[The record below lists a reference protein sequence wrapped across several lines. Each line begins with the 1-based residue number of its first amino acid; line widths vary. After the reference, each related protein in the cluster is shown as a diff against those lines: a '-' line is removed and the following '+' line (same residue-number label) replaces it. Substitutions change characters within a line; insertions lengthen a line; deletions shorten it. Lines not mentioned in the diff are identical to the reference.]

1 MAKVKY
7 HFNTHSLKYE
17 KVVVSLKRRLVNAL
31 VFLATASV
39 FATIIILIAYRFFDS
54 PKEKQ
59 LKRELS
65 QYKVQLELLNHRTE
79 QVEAV
84 VKSLQD
90 KDDNI
95 YRVIME
101 AEPIPDEVRNAGFG
115 GVNKYKELEGY
126 DNSELIIE
134 TTKKLDK
141 LSKQMYVQSKSFDEV
156 FNLAKRKTEMLA
168 CIPAIQP
175 IQTKYFKGIGSGFG
189 SRLHPIYKTWQFHTG
204 IDFTSQFGAPIFA
217 TGNGTVSSA
226 QYDGGG
232 YGNCVKIDHGF
243 GYVTLYG
250 HMSRMKVAKGAK
262 VKRGDLIGYVGS
274 TGMSTGPHCHY
285 EVIKNGTKIN
295 PINFFYNDLTP
306 ADYEKIRVMAAQQNQ
321 AFD

>member
-1 MAKVKY
+1 MPKVKY
-7 HFNTHSLKYE
+7 HFNTQSLKYE
-17 KVVVSLKRRLVNAL
+17 KVVVSFKRRLVSAL

-39 FATIIILIAYRFFDS
+39 FATIIILIAYRFLDS

-59 LKRELS
+59 LKRELN
-65 QYKVQLELLNHRTE
+65 QYKVQMELLNHRAE
-79 QVEAV
+79 QMEAV
-84 VKSLQD
+84 VKNLED

-126 DNSELIIE
+126 DNSELVIE

-141 LSKQMYVQSKSFDEV
+141 LSKEMYVQSKSFDEV
-156 FNLAKRKTEMLA
+156 FQLAKKKTEMLA
-168 CIPAIQP
+168 SIPAIQP
-175 IQTKYFKGIGSGFG
+175 IQNKYFRGIGSGFG
-189 SRLHPIYKTWQFHTG
+189 ERLHPIYKQPQWHTG
-204 IDFTSQFGAPIFA
+204 LDFVSQYGAPIFA
-217 TGNGTVSSA
+217 TGNGTVISA
-226 QYDGGG
+226 QFDGG
-232 YGNCVKIDHGF
+232 YGYCIKIDHGY

-250 HMSRMKVAKGAK
+250 HMSKMKATKGMK

-274 TGMSTGPHCHY
+274 TGMSTGPHVHY
-285 EVIKNGTKIN
+285 EVIKNGKPIN
-295 PINFFYNDLTP
+295 PINFFYNDLSP

>member
-1 MAKVKY
+1 MPKVKY
-7 HFNTHSLKYE
+7 HFNTQSLKYE
-17 KVVVSLKRRLVNAL
+17 KVVVSLKKRLVSAL
-31 VFLATASV
+31 IFLATASV
-39 FATIIILIAYRFFDS
+39 FATIIILVAYRFLDS

-65 QYKVQLELLNHRTE
+65 QYKVQLELLNHRSV
-79 QVEAV
+79 QMEAV
-84 VKSLQD
+84 VKNLQD

-101 AEPIPDEVRNAGFG
+101 AEPIPDEIRNAGFG

-126 DNSELIIE
+126 DNSTLIIE
-134 TTKKLDK
+134 TTKKLDQ

-156 FNLAKRKTEMLA
+156 FNLAKRKNEMLA

-175 IQTKYFKGIGSGFG
+175 IQSKNFKGIGSGFG
-189 SRLHPIYKTWQFHTG
+189 GRLHPIYKTWQFHTG
-204 IDFTSQFGAPIFA
+204 IDFVSQYGAPIFA
-217 TGNGTVSSA
+217 TGNGTVMSA
-226 QYDGGG
+226 QYDNGG
-232 YGNCVKIDHGF
+232 YGNCVRIDHGF

-250 HMSRMKVAKGAK
+250 HMSKFKATKGQK

-274 TGMSTGPHCHY
+274 TGISTGPHCHY
-285 EVIKNGTKIN
+285 EVIKNGKKID
-295 PINFFYNDLTP
+295 PINFFYNDLSP

>member
-17 KVVVSLKRRLVNAL
+17 KVVISFKKRMTDVL

-39 FATIIILIAYRFFDS
+39 FATIIILVAYRFLDS

-65 QYKVQLELLNHRTE
+65 QYKVQMELLNHRTE
-79 QVEAV
+79 QMEAV

-101 AEPIPDEVRNAGFG
+101 AEPIPDEIRNAGFG

-134 TTKKLDK
+134 TTKKMDK

-156 FNLAKRKTEMLA
+156 FQLAKRKTEMLA
-168 CIPAIQP
+168 SIPAIQP
-175 IQTKYFKGIGSGFG
+175 IQSKYFKGIGSGFG

-204 IDFTSQFGAPIFA
+204 IDFTAQYGAPIFA
-217 TGNGTVSSA
+217 TGNGTVMSA
-226 QYDGGG
+226 QYDNGG
-232 YGNCVKIDHGF
+232 YGNCVRIDHGF
-243 GYVTLYG
+243 GYTTLYG
-250 HMSRMKVAKGAK
+250 HMSRMKVTKGQK

-285 EVIKNGTKIN
+285 EVIKNNKQIN

-306 ADYEKIRVMAAQQNQ
+306 ADYEKIRVMASQQNQ

>member
-17 KVVVSLKRRLVNAL
+17 KVVVSLKRRLINAL

-39 FATIIILIAYRFFDS
+39 FATIIILVAYRFLDS

-65 QYKVQLELLNHRTE
+65 QYKVQMELLNHRTE
-79 QVEAV
+79 QMEAV

-101 AEPIPDEVRNAGFG
+101 AEPIPDEIRNAGFG

-134 TTKKLDK
+134 TTKKMDK

-156 FNLAKRKTEMLA
+156 FQLAKRKTEMLA
-168 CIPAIQP
+168 SIPAIQP
-175 IQTKYFKGIGSGFG
+175 IQSKYFKGIGSGFG

-204 IDFTSQFGAPIFA
+204 IDFTAQYGAPIFA
-217 TGNGTVSSA
+217 TGNGTVMSA
-226 QYDGGG
+226 QYDNGG
-232 YGNCVKIDHGF
+232 YGNCVRIDHGF
-243 GYVTLYG
+243 GYTTLYG
-250 HMSRMKVAKGAK
+250 HMSRMKVTKGQK

-285 EVIKNGTKIN
+285 EVIKNNKQIN

-306 ADYEKIRVMAAQQNQ
+306 ADYEKIRVMASQQNQ